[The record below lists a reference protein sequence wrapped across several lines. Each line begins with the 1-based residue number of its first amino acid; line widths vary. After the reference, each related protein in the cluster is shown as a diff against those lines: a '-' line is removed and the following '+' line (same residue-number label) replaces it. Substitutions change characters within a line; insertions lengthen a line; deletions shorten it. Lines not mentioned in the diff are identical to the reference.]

1 MPTFLKYKKAIRTLR
16 PNFRKR
22 QRLAASQ
29 SLSTLTRESD
39 WRFQWLKGRRKR
51 RFFLYRFLRA
61 AETPIQTSAN
71 PSLTARGG

>member
-1 MPTFLKYKKAIRTLR
+1 MPIFLKYKKAIRALR

-39 WRFQWLKGRRKR
+39 RRFQQLKGRRKR
-51 RFFLYRFLRA
+51 RFFSISFF
-61 AETPIQTSAN
+61 T
-71 PSLTARGG
+71 GG